1 MTTHGYAARL
11 VVVTTIAI
19 AATAAVTTWAQ
30 APQDLTPASMSAL
43 IGEVRQL
50 RVAIEESGKRQTET
64 QAMAVYLSAQ
74 QSRLVLISQ
83 QLEATRS
90 QLTETSGQ
98 LQQFKS
104 LFTSMQGEATSVNPG
119 EREEAEGFLKMFK
132 PQLDQATLK
141 EEQLRAREAELA
153 QALVTEQGR
162 WSDLINRLEQ
172 MIKR

>member
-1 MTTHGYAARL
+1 MNTQRTAARF
-11 VVVTTIAI
+11 VVVTTLAI

-30 APQDLTPASMSAL
+30 APQDMTPASMSAL
-43 IGEVRQL
+43 INEVRLL
-50 RVAIEESGKRQTET
+50 RAAVEDTGKRQNET

-74 QSRLVLISQ
+74 QSRLVQISQ

-90 QLTETSGQ
+90 ELTTVSAQ
-98 LQQFKS
+98 LQQFRTLLK
-104 LFTSMQGEATSVNPG
+104 SMQGDAASINPA
-119 EREEAEGFLKMFK
+119 ERQEAEGMMQLFK
-132 PQLDQATLK
+132 PQLDQAAAK
-141 EEQLRAREAELA
+141 EQQLRAREAELA